1 MSNKNRKLK
10 AVSFNMDDKFEEGL
24 LEYVETIKNFSGY
37 VKRLI
42 NDDMRGMGGG
52 MVHFVPKMNGIR
64 DEYSDEDKEAMSS
77 FL

>member
-10 AVSFNMDDKFEEGL
+10 AVSFNIEDEYEEKL
-24 LEYVETIKNFSGY
+24 LEYVESIKNFSGY

-42 NDDMRGMGGG
+42 NDDMRGLGSS
-52 MVHFVPKMNGIR
+52 MVSFVPKMDSIR
-64 DEYSDEDKEAMSS
+64 DEYSEEDREAMSS